1 MFKKLSLLLLV
12 AGQITITT
20 NAQQLVQKNNSLYT
34 AGHANA
40 FIGGLFDAFYPYHQ
54 LMQHGDFG
62 LGAPDQLDGEL
73 VMLDG
78 KIYQT
83 QVSGKTFEIKDGSTP
98 FSVVNFFKPERKLTL
113 KMAKT
118 KEQLF
123 TFLDSMLINKN
134 VIYAI
139 RIKGNFE
146 QLKTRAFPKST
157 QKPYSPL
164 ATMLSLQQFFNFN
177 HVQGDLV
184 GYRIPHHM
192 DGANITGYH
201 FHFLSADKKAGGHLI
216 ELLTGIVSIEI
227 DELDTFTVALPR
239 SDDFKKFDFNK
250 DRKEEMKKVENGN

>member
-1 MFKKLSLLLLV
+1 MFKKLSLLLLLG
-12 AGQITITT
+12 GQITITAS
-20 NAQQLVQKNNSLYT
+20 AQKLPERNNSLYT
-34 AGHANA
+34 AGHAHA
-40 FIGGLFDAFYPYHQ
+40 FIGGLFDAFYPYSE

-83 QVSGKTFEIKDGSTP
+83 QVTGKTFEIKDGSTP

-113 KMAKT
+113 KTTKT

-123 TFLDSMLINKN
+123 AFLDSMLTNKN
-134 VIYAI
+134 LIYAI
-139 RIKGNFE
+139 RIKGSFE
-146 QLKTRAFPKST
+146 HIKTRAFPKSVK
-157 QKPYSPL
+157 KPYAPL
-164 ATMLSLQQFFNFN
+164 ATMLSLQNFFNFN

-184 GYRIPHHM
+184 GYRIPQHM

-216 ELLTGIVSIEI
+216 DLLSRTVTIEI
-227 DELDTFTVALPR
+227 DELDTFTVAMPK

>member
-1 MFKKLSLLLLV
+1 MFRKFSPLLLIT
-12 AGQITITT
+12 GQIIVTAH
-20 NAQQLVQKNNSLYT
+20 AQKLPQQNNLYT

-40 FIGGLFDAFYPYHQ
+40 FIGGLFDAFYPYRQ
-54 LMQHGDFG
+54 LMQYGDFG

-73 VMLDG
+73 LILDG

-83 QVSGKTFEIKDGSTP
+83 QASGKTFEIKDGSTP
-98 FSVVNFFKPERKLTL
+98 FAVVNFFRPEQKFTL
-113 KMAKT
+113 KTTKT

-123 TFLDSMLINKN
+123 AFLDSILTNKN
-134 VIYAI
+134 IIYAI

-157 QKPYSPL
+157 KKPYAPL
-164 ATMLSLQQFFNFN
+164 ATMLPLQQFFNFSN
-177 HVQGDLV
+177 VKGDLV

-216 ELLTGIVSIEI
+216 ELLSGIVSIEI
-227 DELDTFTVALPR
+227 DELDTFTVVLPK
-239 SDDFKKFDFNK
+239 SDEFKKFDFNK